1 MKAFLT
7 MSVTEF
13 RLSIRNFVYMF
24 FAFVFPPMMLLLF
37 GAMYGND
44 PTPFYNG
51 RGAVDVLTPGYIGM
65 ILAVSGIMGLP
76 MQLAEYRQHKVLK
89 RFKATPISTGTIM
102 IPHFVVNSVL
112 CIIGTLILMI
122 VGKLVFNLHFS
133 GNVFYFIAAYLLSM
147 MSIFSIGFLIAAIA
161 PNNRAASAIAY
172 LIYFPMLFLSG
183 ATMPLQM
190 MPKVIVNISRF
201 MPLTYCVE
209 ILQKTWAGD
218 PLSASFGTAIIILAA
233 ISIVCTVVSIKIFRW
248 E

>member
-37 GAMYGND
+37 GGIYGND

-51 RGAVDVLTPGYIGM
+51 HGAVDVLTPVYIGM
-65 ILAVSGIMGLP
+65 ILSVSGIMGLP

-102 IPHFVVNSVL
+102 IPHFAVNSAL
-112 CIIGTLILMI
+112 CIIGTVILMI

-133 GNVFYFIAAYLLSM
+133 GNVFYFIVAYILSM
-147 MSIFSIGFLIAAIA
+147 VCIFSIGFLIAAIA

-183 ATMPLQM
+183 ATMPLQL
-190 MPKVIVNISRF
+190 MPKAIVSLSRF
-201 MPLTYCVE
+201 IPLTYCVE
-209 ILQKTWAGD
+209 ILQGTWMGD
-218 PLSASFGTAIIILAA
+218 PLSAFGKAIIVLAA
-233 ISIVCTVVSIKIFRW
+233 ISIVCTGVSIKIFRW